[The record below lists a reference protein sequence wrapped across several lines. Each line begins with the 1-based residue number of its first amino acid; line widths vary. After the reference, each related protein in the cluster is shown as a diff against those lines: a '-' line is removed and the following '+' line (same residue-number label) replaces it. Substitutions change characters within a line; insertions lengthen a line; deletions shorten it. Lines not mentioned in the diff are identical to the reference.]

1 MSIEINNLNFTYMP
15 GSPFQR
21 HALKDIN
28 LTINEGDFL
37 GIIGPT
43 GSGKSTLIQHING
56 LIKLRKGLGS
66 IKVYDIDLASRKADL
81 LRLRSYIG
89 MVFQYPEYQLFDET
103 VLKDVSFAPKNF
115 GYDKEEIL
123 ANAKESLELVGL
135 DYEEI
140 KDRSPFDLSGGQKRR
155 VAIAGVLAAKPRILV
170 LDEPTSGLDP
180 SGKREILTLIDN
192 LRRKWVKTV
201 IMISHNIDEIAEFAN
216 RIVVMDEGRILYD
229 TIPSEVFIH
238 SEKLREIG
246 LDIPHSVNI
255 ANLIQERGLHLDHVP
270 LNIDSLTNSIIKAL
284 GGGNG

>member
-1 MSIEINNLNFTYMP
+1 MP

-21 HALKDIN
+21 HALKDVN

-56 LIKLRKGLGS
+56 LIKLRKGRGS
-66 IKVYDIDLASRKADL
+66 IKVYDIDLTSRKADL

-115 GYDKEEIL
+115 GYSKEEIL
-123 ANAKESLELVGL
+123 AGAKESLELVGL

-180 SGKREILTLIDN
+180 SGKREILTLIDS

-201 IMISHNIDEIAEFAN
+201 VMISHNIDEIAEFAN

-229 TIPSEVFIH
+229 TTPSEVFIH
-238 SEKLREIG
+238 SKKLREIG

-255 ANLIQERGLHLDHVP
+255 ANLLQERGLPLDCVP
-270 LNIDSLTNSIIKAL
+270 LNVDSLTTCIIRAL

>member
-1 MSIEINNLNFTYMP
+1 MSIEIKGLNFTYMT

-21 HALKDIN
+21 HALKDID

-66 IKVYDIDLASRKADL
+66 IKVYDIDLTSRKADL

-115 GYDKEEIL
+115 GYSKEEIL
-123 ANAKESLELVGL
+123 ANARQSLELVGL
-135 DYEEI
+135 DFEQI

-180 SGKREILTLIDN
+180 SGKREILALIDN

-216 RIVVMDEGRILYD
+216 RIVVMNEGSILYD
-229 TIPSEVFIH
+229 TTPTKVFAY
-238 SEKLREIG
+238 SDKLREIG
-246 LDIPHSVNI
+246 LDIPHSINI
-255 ANLIQERGLHLDHVP
+255 ANLLKEKGIPLDTVP
-270 LNIDSLTNSIIKAL
+270 LNVDTLTKSIIRAL
-284 GGGNG
+284 GGDNG